1 LEFTLGEASGDY
13 DGELYS
19 DKTDR
24 PPAENVPEYVP
35 EVWEAGDEPS
45 PSEIPVCVIWTVSP
59 LYYIVIS

>member
-1 LEFTLGEASGDY
+1 MEFTLGEASGDY

-45 PSEIPVCVIWTVSP
+45 PSEIPVCVI
-59 LYYIVIS
+59 

>member
-24 PPAENVPEYVP
+24 PAENVPEYVP

-45 PSEIPVCVIWTVSP
+45 PSEIPVCVI
-59 LYYIVIS
+59 